1 MEFFID
7 VTILKKKIYYI
18 YNFFYGIYTNRLT
31 VIIITVII
39 IQVEQY
45 AAAF

>member
-7 VTILKKKIYYI
+7 VTILKKIYI
-18 YNFFYGIYTNRLT
+18 LHIQFYRIYTNRL
-31 VIIITVII
+31 TVII